1 MPFGKRLSPEEQQRR
16 MQEQQDAQTSQRLL
30 ETGSL
35 PLQAKRRLSE
45 ETVAGHPLF
54 TSDLSA
60 REFALIRLQGYQPLS
75 QVMGSSIYHISRRD
89 LYLSELH
96 EVLVTSEGE
105 VTSLTAAHQ
114 DAARFALRRLE
125 EEATLLKA
133 HGVIGVR
140 FTERDYEW
148 GQNML
153 EYTAIGT
160 AIRLPHTPLPEH
172 PFLSDLSGQEFWT
185 LLQAGYYPVGVV
197 TGYCVYYV
205 CLSALA
211 TKQLRSNWMNLPGLR
226 PPPITL
232 RLATKLLRSNWMN
245 QEMVRLSPSGLLLR
259 TPSLPGYNSM
269 NREIVPFTRGIRQA
283 RSNAMSQ
290 VTVMARQLKASG
302 VVGMH
307 IECKRKLEEEERN
320 RLSLWVHFSVVGT
333 AIGTKIENHVIPKPQ
348 PTLSLTD
355 VRPEQYGETREL
367 TIREE

>member
-16 MQEQQDAQTSQRLL
+16 MQEQQDAQASQRLL

-54 TSDLSA
+54 TSDLST
-60 REFALIRLQGYQPLS
+60 REFALTRHQGYQPLS
-75 QVMGSSIYHISRRD
+75 QVMGSSIYHIGRRD
-89 LYLSELH
+89 PYLSEIR
-96 EVLVTSEGE
+96 EVEVTSEGE
-105 VTSLTAAHQ
+105 VTSRTAAHQ
-114 DAARFALRRLE
+114 DATRFALRRLE

-160 AIRLPHTPLPEH
+160 AIRLPHTPLPER

-205 CLSALA
+205 RLSA
-211 TKQLRSNWMNLPGLR
+211 
-226 PPPITL
+226 
-232 RLATKLLRSNWMN
+232 LATKLLRSNWMN
-245 QEMVRLSPSGLLLR
+245 QVMGLSPSGLPLR

-283 RSNAMSQ
+283 RSLAMSQ
-290 VTVMARQLKASG
+290 VTEMARQLKASG

-320 RLSLWVHFSVVGT
+320 RLSLWMHFSVVGT
-333 AIGTKIENHVIPKPQ
+333 AIGTQKENHVIPKPKS
-348 PTLSLTD
+348 TLSLTD
-355 VRPEQYGETREL
+355 LRPGQYGETREL
-367 TIREE
+367 TIRE